1 MSFTLPQLRHFVA
14 AAETGR
20 ISRAAEH
27 CNIAQPSLSTSLRNL
42 EDGLGVALFRR
53 EASGLYLTAE
63 GERLLRHAKH
73 ILSAVT
79 EATEDTRAARDL
91 AAGEIRIAV
100 TETVS
105 GFLVPALLR
114 QIAQALPSVT
124 VQIVE
129 FERREA
135 EDRLLAGEFDLSIAI
150 LMPQSER
157 RRLVHDVLIRSRRQL
172 WTCLDHPLLEKEA
185 VSLADVAACDFALL
199 DMDEHVSI
207 AQGYWAEHGLAPRI
221 MFRSKSLECI
231 RSLVGQGSGVTIL
244 SDFVYR
250 AWSHD
255 GGRIRRRPLR
265 DAVPTMDIGIA
276 YKADRPLTPSARSVV
291 ELARRLSMTSA
302 GRPAAGALPPG

>member
-1 MSFTLPQLRHFVA
+1 VA

-20 ISRAAEH
+20 ISRAAER

-42 EDGLGVALFRR
+42 EDGLGVVLFRR
-53 EASGLYLTAE
+53 QASGLYLTQE

-73 ILSAVT
+73 ILASVA
-79 EATEDTRAARDL
+79 EATEDTRSAHDL
-91 AAGEIRIAV
+91 AAGETRIAV

-105 GFLVPALLR
+105 GFLVPSLLW
-114 QIAQALPSVT
+114 QMAQTLPSVT

-150 LMPQSER
+150 VMPQSER
-157 RRLVHDVLIRSRRQL
+157 RRLAYDILIRSPRQL
-172 WTCLDHPLLEKEA
+172 WTSLDHPLLDKET
-185 VSLADVAACDFALL
+185 VSLSDVAAYDFALL

-207 AQGYWAEHGLAPRI
+207 AQHYWAEHGLSPRI
-221 MFRSKSLECI
+221 VFRSKSLECI

-250 AWSHD
+250 SWSHD

-276 YKADRPLTPSARSVV
+276 YKADRPLSPSTRSVV
-291 ELARRLSMTSA
+291 ELARRLSMMSG
-302 GRPAAGALPPG
+302 GRPAGSTASLPID